1 MSRSNLATLRLLGAF
16 TVEVSAARPVAIA
29 VRSRKARALLAYLA
43 MRSDWRASREE
54 LATLLWGD
62 NPDAQARHSLR
73 QCLVSLRQD
82 LHLLAPD
89 MLEIGRE
96 TIELSPDALAV
107 DAREITCALTS
118 DAAALARAADLWRGA
133 FLTDLA
139 LDIEEFDAWRG
150 REQDRLAGVAA
161 QIFER
166 LAASAD
172 ATNDGA
178 GAIAAAERLV
188 ALDPTR
194 EDRQRIALKVIARH
208 RGRDAALERA
218 RLLTNLLRTELD
230 VAPEPATRALI
241 EEIKSGAIAPVA
253 PIEVVAADGV
263 LDEAPLKP
271 SPRPGEGDAPS
282 APSEGT
288 SEAQAKLMDPL
299 TPARLRPADY
309 GGQAHSPLSA
319 EASVK
324 ADPGRGSSRA
334 ARLSFLRRH
343 RIAASLAAT
352 LVLAAGAAGMIAIG
366 SRPHAAL
373 VKAHPVRPALASAVV
388 LPFSLDTPG
397 DTQDRDFTRQ
407 LTHAITADLALYD
420 MRMISDR
427 TAGLYREAEVD
438 MAQLGADLDVPYAI
452 VGHVDRVDGRLRAD
466 VQLIDTATRVT
477 LWSDQIQ
484 ARPGDP
490 ALSADAIA
498 PGFADA
504 LLINIVY
511 AETRR
516 LRPEPGRP
524 EPVSALLLRARA
536 AEARGYLPT
545 NAATALRLLI
555 EALQRAPHNQTAQ
568 LGVARLN
575 LSSEMNFIDLGMTP
589 DLARAE
595 KTINEVLARSPN
607 WMSAHFTLAML
618 QKRHRRY
625 AESMRSLERCLELN
639 PAFLPARGQ
648 MGALLVRMGQPEKG
662 LEMIK
667 ETMRDATPNDPFVGF
682 LYLFAGEAELE
693 LGHGEAA
700 LRWVQ
705 RAETFMPGAP
715 LVQAWL
721 AAVYTAMG
729 DRANAEKHVA
739 ALKAMAPAGA
749 QRFAV
754 RKWVEGEWPRTRILK
769 ELRVA
774 LAGAA

>member
-16 TVEVSAARPVAIA
+16 TVEVNAARPVAVA

-43 MRSDWRASREE
+43 MKPDWRVSREE

-89 MLEIGRE
+89 MLDIGRE

-107 DAREITCALTS
+107 DARELAACAAAS
-118 DAAALARAADLWRGA
+118 DPGALARGADFCRGA

-139 LDIEEFDAWRG
+139 LDTEEFDAWRG

-161 QIFER
+161 QVFER

-172 ATNDGA
+172 AANDGA
-178 GAIAAAERLV
+178 RALAAAERLV

-194 EDRQRIALKVIARH
+194 EDRARIALKIVARH

-218 RLLTNLLRTELD
+218 RLLANLLRTELD
-230 VAPEPATRALI
+230 VAPEAATRTLV
-241 EEIKSGAIAPVA
+241 EEIRSGKIEPAAPVE
-253 PIEVVAADGV
+253 IVAAD
-263 LDEAPLKP
+263 EEPPLLS
-271 SPRPGEGDAPS
+271 SPLRGEDDAPS
-282 APSEGT
+282 DLAFGKPKGELRASGEGT
-288 SEAQAKLMDPL
+288 SEIQLEIREPL
-299 TPARLRPADY
+299 TPTLSPA
-309 GGQAHSPLSA
+309 
-319 EASVK
+319 
-324 ADPGRGSSRA
+324 GRGGPG
-334 ARLSFLRRH
+334 
-343 RIAASLAAT
+343 AAT
-352 LVLAAGAAGMIAIG
+352 LRHWRRPLIAAGIAVVCIIAAGSAAFMFVA
-366 SRPHAAL
+366 RPPRAAL
-373 VKAHPVRPALASAVV
+373 VKTNAVRPALASAVV

-397 DTQDRDFTRQ
+397 DTQDRDFARQ

-452 VGHVDRVDGRLRAD
+452 VGHIDRADGRLRAD

-484 ARPGDP
+484 ARPDEAAP
-490 ALSADAIA
+490 TADAIA
-498 PGFADA
+498 PGFAHA
-504 LLINIVY
+504 LVINIVY
-511 AETRR
+511 AEIRR
-516 LRPEPGRP
+516 LRPAPGQP
-524 EPVSALLLRARA
+524 APVGELLLRARA
-536 AEARGYLPT
+536 AETRGYLPG
-545 NAATALRLLI
+545 NAAAALRLFT
-555 EALQRAPHNQTAQ
+555 EAQQRAPHSQAAQ
-568 LGVARLN
+568 LGIARMN
-575 LSSEMNFIDLGMTP
+575 IISEMNFVDLDITP
-589 DLARAE
+589 DLAAAE
-595 KTINEVLARSPN
+595 KSVNEVLAKSPN

-618 QKRHRRY
+618 LKRERRY
-625 AESMRSLERCLELN
+625 ADSMRSLERCLELN

-648 MGALLVRMGQPEKG
+648 MGGLLVRMGQPQKG
-662 LEMIK
+662 LAMIE
-667 ETMRDATPNDPFVGF
+667 ETIRHATPNDPFVGI

-693 LGHGEAA
+693 LGHNEAA
-700 LRWVQ
+700 LHWVE
-705 RAETFMPGAP
+705 RAQTFMPGAP

-739 ALKAMAPAGA
+739 ALKVMAPAGA

-754 RKWVEGEWPRTRILK
+754 REFVDGDWPHTRMMK

-774 LAGAA
+774 LAGPI